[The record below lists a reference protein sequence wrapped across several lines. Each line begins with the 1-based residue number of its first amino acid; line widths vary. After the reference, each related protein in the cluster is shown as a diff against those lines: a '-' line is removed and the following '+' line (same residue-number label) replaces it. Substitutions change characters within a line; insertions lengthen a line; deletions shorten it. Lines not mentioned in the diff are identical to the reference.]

1 MRNPERFYFKKET
14 ERKGFEVLE
23 DILERSKEYLEKTSL
38 FLNQKGFLVDKNCRI
53 DLEKLKKEKKEEF
66 SPWAVERDQKSALQR
81 KKEIEKEHQKLK
93 DEKRFEE
100 LYKEKVGE
108 VVERLKTISFNQFWF
123 KEKFFAL
130 RTSLYDD
137 YRNQID
143 ELILDPKKPR
153 VIAVIDITSKKEAQ
167 RQKGLKWLQR
177 LKNPDSIKVEYGVFA
192 KEVEG
197 ELKIEYRALKRI
209 PLLILVFD
217 ESPESLSLWL
227 KAIEKN
233 DEKYLQ
239 DLLKKELE
247 NLIFQCQ
254 GIQNLKHLPK
264 ELRREYQELAEVFS
278 KLKEK

>member
-1 MRNPERFYFKKET
+1 MRNPEKFYFKKET

-23 DILERSKEYLEKTSL
+23 DILEKSEKYLEKTSL

-66 SPWAVERDQKSALQR
+66 SPQAIERDQKSALQR

-137 YRNQID
+137 YRNQVD

-167 RQKGLKWLQR
+167 AKKGLRWLQR
-177 LKNPDSIKVEYGVFA
+177 LKNPDSIKVEYGVLA

-197 ELKIEYRALKRI
+197 KLKIEYRALKRI

-217 ESPESLSLWL
+217 ENPESLSLWL

-254 GIQNLKHLPK
+254 GIQNFKHLPK